1 MFTQTEN
8 FPRVNKLYPNRK
20 FEIAEVHTS
29 EGWLSFTVMFSKNE
43 LLQKAQAVREQ
54 LELLKQLGFSK
65 VALRIKKHES
75 DATGYVS
82 DYAISELV

>member
-1 MFTQTEN
+1 MFTQTQN
-8 FPRVNKLYPNRK
+8 FPRVNKLYPNKK

-29 EGWLSFTVMFSKNE
+29 EGWLSFTVMFSRHE
-43 LLQKAQAVREQ
+43 ILQKAQVVREQ
-54 LELLKQLGFSK
+54 LEMLKQLGFAK

-75 DATGYVS
+75 DPSGYVS